1 MKNQEISTALD
12 FTVSHEISNNH
23 FEALANATPVQV
35 VPEYYNMEKLGISKD
50 VPIDIIVTD
59 YITDGFVKVKA
70 TDESEAVMCDAIEFL
85 SNFSGSVKKYVYSGS
100 SIVRRVADL
109 RAKFPSMNIPLRI
122 TYKGKAQG
130 KNGFKFDD
138 FEILGLK
145 L

>member
-35 VPEYYNMEKLGISKD
+35 VPEYYNMEKLGITKD
-50 VPIDIIVTD
+50 VPVDIIVTD
-59 YITDGFVKVKA
+59 YIVDGFVKTKA
-70 TDESEAVMCDAIEFL
+70 TDENDAVMCDAIEFL

-109 RAKFPSMNIPLRI
+109 RAKFPNMNIPLRI

>member
-1 MKNQEISTALD
+1 MKNTELVTALD
-12 FTVSHEISNNH
+12 FSVSHEISNTH
-23 FEALANATPVQV
+23 FEALSNATPVQV
-35 VPEYYNMEKLGISKD
+35 VPEYYNMEKLGIAKD

-59 YITDGFVKVKA
+59 YIVDGFVKVKS
-70 TDESEAVMCDAIEFL
+70 TDESEAIMCDCIEFL

-100 SIVRRVADL
+100 SVVRRVADL
-109 RAKFPSMNIPLRI
+109 KAKFANLNIPLRI

-130 KNGFKFDD
+130 KNGYKFDD

>member
-59 YITDGFVKVKA
+59 YIVDGFVKVKA
-70 TDESEAVMCDAIEFL
+70 TDESDAIMCDAIEFL

-109 RAKFPSMNIPLRI
+109 RAKFPNMNIPLRI
-122 TYKGKAQG
+122 TYKGKVQG